1 MVAITCIIALLALAF
16 AADSATIHVDW
27 SGGGDYTS
35 IQPALTAALGGDT
48 ILIVPGTYTG
58 EDNRNLTLGPS
69 KDLVIESE
77 SGLSTVTVDCQGQ
90 DRAFYLHS
98 SGQSRDTVIRG
109 LLFRNGYTDN
119 YNGGGIILSGVDPI
133 IEYCIFHGMEF
144 RHDVHLACV
153 VAFHEGP
160 ALAVDAN
167 LDFSS
172 LTYSCSTETRE
183 GTSRAAT
190 TPPSWVTRSSAA
202 TTRTTSRSATNAR
215 VCAEQSMDQTH
226 GIRGCGLLR
235 PLRLRGH
242 GDKLGPHQVSLSLGS
257 TRAPHT
263 H

>member
-144 RHDVHLACV
+144 RHDVHLRVRRRVPRGAGSRRGCEPGLLEPHV
-153 VAFHEGP
+153 LVLYGNP
-160 ALAVDAN
+160 GG
-167 LDFSS
+167 DFSGS
-172 LTYSCSTETRE
+172 HDTTIVGDPLFCGYYSDDFTICDECPRM
-183 GTSRAAT
+183 R
-190 TPPSWVTRSSAA
+190 
-202 TTRTTSRSATNAR
+202 
-215 VCAEQSMDQTH
+215 
-226 GIRGCGLLR
+226 
-235 PLRLRGH
+235 
-242 GDKLGPHQVSLSLGS
+242 
-257 TRAPHT
+257 
-263 H
+263 